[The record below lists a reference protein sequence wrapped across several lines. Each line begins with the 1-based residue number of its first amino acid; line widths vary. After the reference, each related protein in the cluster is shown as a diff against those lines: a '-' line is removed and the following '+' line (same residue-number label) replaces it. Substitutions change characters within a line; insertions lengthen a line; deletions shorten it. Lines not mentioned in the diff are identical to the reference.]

1 MLNES
6 TIALIKASAP
16 VIREHG
22 EAITTRMY
30 EILFEK
36 YPQTKPLFA
45 RAPKNQPQIL
55 ARSIMAYCEHIDNL
69 DALKGAIEK
78 IAHKHVDTDI
88 HAGYYPM
95 VGHSLLQAI
104 KEILGDAATSEVIN
118 AWKDAYFFLAD
129 VLINREHQLFTEQN
143 KQPAPHVV

>member
-6 TIALIKASAP
+6 TIAIIKATAP
-16 VIREHG
+16 MIRDHG
-22 EAITTRMY
+22 EAITTKMY

-69 DALKGAIEK
+69 DALKDSIEK
-78 IAHKHVDTDI
+78 IAHKHVATDV

-95 VGHSLLQAI
+95 VGHSLLLAI
-104 KEILGDAATSEVIN
+104 KEVLGDAATNEIVK

-129 VLINREHQLFTEQN
+129 VLINREHQLFTEKK
-143 KQPAPHVV
+143 KQPLVTE